1 MKINKNTILSIIVI
15 IFIGLLTY
23 FSWQIFE
30 FNKSLV
36 IEGEGFCPNEII
48 IDDYLFPQTPNT
60 KYLSLYN
67 FSVKIEK
74 LSDTMGKE
82 LLNEGELI
90 CEESD
95 PLLSINSRTQLI
107 KKEDNNYCLKSFS
120 EGAAGSVYT
129 EYELSYLKDENLYT
143 LSYLAV
149 FPQCYN
155 YPEEQMLECQKEREN
170 FILED
175 YIINTLKAN

>member
-1 MKINKNTILSIIVI
+1 MKINKNTILSIILI
-15 IFIGLLTY
+15 IFIGLTTY
-23 FSWQIFE
+23 FSWQIFK

-36 IEGEGFCPNEII
+36 VENQDFYPSEVVIE
-48 IDDYLFPQTPNT
+48 DYLFPQTPNT
-60 KYLSLYN
+60 QYLSLYN

-74 LSDTMGKE
+74 ISDTTGKE

-95 PLLSINSRTQLI
+95 PLLSTNNRTKII
-107 KKEDNNYCLKSFS
+107 KKEDKNYCLKAFS
-120 EGAAGSVYT
+120 EGAAGSIYT

-155 YPEEQMLECQKEREN
+155 YPEEQMLECQEEREN
-170 FILED
+170 FFLED
-175 YIINTLKAN
+175 YIINSINVD